1 MSAEVTLCFG
11 ERIFVLAWIT
21 SGGVNGHSIVP
32 TKSSDMQKMGGE
44 CAFCQEKMPIVSVF
58 GIDPMYPFTA
68 TIP

>member
-1 MSAEVTLCFG
+1 MFWGANFRSRLDY
-11 ERIFVLAWIT
+11 